1 VGELVLSRR
10 HGDRYI
16 PAAFCSRE
24 TTMYLPPYFEESD
37 RETLYGV
44 IRDNNFG
51 LLITV
56 VDGAPFVTHLPFLL
70 EGDRLV
76 AHMARANPQWRT
88 FGAGEALCVF
98 QGPHA
103 YVSPR
108 WYAGTRLV
116 PTWNYVAVHV
126 YGTPR
131 IVEEP
136 SAVRD
141 QQARLVAAH
150 EAGAAKSWTMDGLPE
165 SHLAGQLRAIVAF
178 EIPITRIEGK
188 FKLNQNRT
196 PEDRAGVI
204 AALGQ
209 SAHPGDKEM
218 AALMTAREGRAGR
231 SG

>member
-1 VGELVLSRR
+1 
-10 HGDRYI
+10 
-16 PAAFCSRE
+16 
-24 TTMYLPPYFEESD
+24 MYLPSYFEESD

-44 IRDNNFG
+44 IRANNFG

-76 AHMARANPQWRT
+76 AHMARANPQWRS
-88 FGAGEALCVF
+88 FGQGEALCVF

-126 YGTPR
+126 YGAPR
-131 IVEEP
+131 IVEDP

-150 EAGAAKSWTMDGLPE
+150 EAGAATPWTMDGLPE
-165 SHLAGQLRAIVAF
+165 SHLVGQLRAIVAF
-178 EIPITRIEGK
+178 EMPIARIEGK

-196 PEDRAGVI
+196 AEDRAGVI
-204 AALGQ
+204 DALGQ
-209 SAHPGDKEM
+209 SAHPGDQDMATLM
-218 AALMTAREGRAGR
+218 AAREASLGQTE
-231 SG
+231 